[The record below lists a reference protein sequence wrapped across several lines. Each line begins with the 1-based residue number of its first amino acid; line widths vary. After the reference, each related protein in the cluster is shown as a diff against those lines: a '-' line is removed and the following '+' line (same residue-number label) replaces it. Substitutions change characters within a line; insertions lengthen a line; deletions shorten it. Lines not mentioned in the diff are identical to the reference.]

1 MRRIGICH
9 LARRSFIIPRFLLEG
24 FGITDPP
31 PRHIA
36 LKRNY
41 SMNTT
46 GLVAAFIV
54 IISGLIWVG
63 THSNDADWTGNRN
76 QCVDECYD
84 DWKATNGGGI
94 AEVEQA
100 KQVALAA
107 ATPAAL
113 GEKYYGQCIACHGG
127 RGEGGIGPQLAGQT
141 TNDIVAKLTAYRA
154 GEERGAQSAMMYP
167 VAKPMTDQDI
177 NNIAAYVSGL

>member
-1 MRRIGICH
+1 MTG
-9 LARRSFIIPRFLLEG
+9 PLLW
-24 FGITDPP
+24 
-31 PRHIA
+31 HIA
-36 LKRNY
+36 LKRTY
-41 SMNTT
+41 KMNTT
-46 GLVAAFIV
+46 GAVAAFIV

-63 THSNDADWTGNRN
+63 THSNDAEWTGNRN

-127 RGEGGIGPQLAGQT
+127 RGEGGIGPQLAGQAT
-141 TNDIVAKLTAYRA
+141 ADIVAKLTAYRA

-167 VAKPMTDQDI
+167 VAKPMADQDI